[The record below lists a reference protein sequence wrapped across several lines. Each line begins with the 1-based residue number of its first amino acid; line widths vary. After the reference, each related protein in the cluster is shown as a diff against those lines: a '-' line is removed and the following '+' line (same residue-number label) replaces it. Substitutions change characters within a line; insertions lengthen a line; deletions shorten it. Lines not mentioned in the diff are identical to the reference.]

1 MLQKSVVTGSAWL
14 EIAVGVTVIV
24 APNFLC
30 VLLFATRPEGAGMPI
45 ARLAGIAL
53 LALGISC
60 LPSVQTG
67 PRRNSVLGLVVYNV
81 GAAILFAWV
90 GVATALHGFLLWPAA
105 ILHAGIAAALLPQFL
120 TRSSRAA

>member
-1 MLQKSVVTGSAWL
+1 MLQKSIVTGAAWL
-14 EIAVGVTVIV
+14 EIAVGVTVV
-24 APNFLC
+24 AAPNFLS
-30 VLLFATRPEGAGMPI
+30 VLLFATRLEGAGMPI

-53 LALGISC
+53 LALGTSC
-60 LPSVQTG
+60 LPSVQTA
-67 PRRNSVLGLVVYNV
+67 PRRKSVLGLLVYNS

-120 TRSSRAA
+120 TRSSLAA

>member
-1 MLQKSVVTGSAWL
+1 MLQKSIVTGAAWL

-30 VLLFATRPEGAGMPI
+30 VLLFATRPEGASMPI

-81 GAAILFAWV
+81 GAAILLAWV

-120 TRSSRAA
+120 TRSSLAA

>member
-1 MLQKSVVTGSAWL
+1 MLEKSMVRGAAWL
-14 EIAVGVTVIV
+14 EIAVGVTLSV

-30 VLLFATRPEGAGMPI
+30 VLLFATTPEGAGMPI
-45 ARLAGIAL
+45 ARLAGVAL

-60 LPSVQTG
+60 LPSVQTA
-67 PRRNSVLGLVVYNV
+67 PRGKSVLGLLVYNV

-90 GVATALHGFLLWPAA
+90 GAATAQHGFLLWPAA

-120 TRSSRAA
+120 MRSGTVQ

>member
-1 MLQKSVVTGSAWL
+1 MLQKSIVTGAAWL

-60 LPSVQTG
+60 LPSVQPA
-67 PRRNSVLGLVVYNV
+67 PRRNSVLGLLVYNV

-120 TRSSRAA
+120 TRSSLAA